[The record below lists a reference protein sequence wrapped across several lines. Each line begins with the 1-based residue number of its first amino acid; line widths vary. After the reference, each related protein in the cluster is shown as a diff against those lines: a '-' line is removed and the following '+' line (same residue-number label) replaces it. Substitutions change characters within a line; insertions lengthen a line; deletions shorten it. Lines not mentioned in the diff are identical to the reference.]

1 MDEAGYDLKNYGMQ
15 TLVVEGARSLRII
28 LHSQFQIIRTL
39 LPNLVKACRLWGP
52 KDLSQSET

>member
-15 TLVVEGARSLRII
+15 ILVVEGARPLRII

-39 LPNLVKACRLWGP
+39 LPNFVKASRL
-52 KDLSQSET
+52 

>member
-15 TLVVEGARSLRII
+15 TLIVEGSRPLLIF

-39 LPNLVKACRLWGP
+39 LPNLVKASRL
-52 KDLSQSET
+52 